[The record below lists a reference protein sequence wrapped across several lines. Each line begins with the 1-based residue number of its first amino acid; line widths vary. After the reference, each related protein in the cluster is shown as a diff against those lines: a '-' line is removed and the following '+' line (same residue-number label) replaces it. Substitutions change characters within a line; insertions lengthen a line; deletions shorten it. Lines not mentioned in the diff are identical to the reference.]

1 MGVGGAHVVGGLVGF
16 GTCRRVSVGLGR
28 WYNHLILFSD
38 IAVDSEYSYLNKT
51 TLVALVFN
59 FIALDVDC

>member
-1 MGVGGAHVVGGLVGF
+1 MGVGGAHVAGGLVGF
-16 GTCRRVSVGLGR
+16 GRRISVGLGR
-28 WYNHLILFSD
+28 WCNHLVLYSD